1 MAAPTLPQPE
11 TVSPTIWTPPW
22 ALTPTGLPLG
32 ATDSLGDDEARLLA
46 RWHLEKA
53 GNDDGRAW
61 WPAAIRRMPV
71 DERLRLASNPFEDAA
86 WERRERLLVEQ
97 SHVYFVLSYGS
108 LQDEEGSAPDPF
120 LAWPAQVDVLRAIH
134 EYLRIIIL
142 KARQLGL
149 TWVALHYGVWLMAF
163 NPDTPRARVL
173 ALSKQGED
181 AAKLVKR
188 SRKIVALLPP
198 YLAIPEAQE
207 TRRSN
212 SQFKLEGRGSM
223 ESLPGTP
230 EAARSETATLVI
242 ADEAAF
248 YRNQNFSATWT
259 AVQPALGSR
268 GKAIVISTGNGPE
281 EAPGDGQAFAKLWN
295 RARSGDIGA
304 EGMVTVFLAS
314 RTDPRRTLD
323 WRARTEGQYLEKEEF
338 EAEYP
343 ETEEQALA
351 GISGIKV
358 YLPSGI
364 NMAERIG
371 KEFDQLLREGR
382 MTVPWGGT
390 LAIANDWGES
400 THMLG
405 LWPLEQGGYY
415 VFCEYAP
422 EQGPNVEPG
431 QSTRR
436 FMEKVRNAQRSRES
450 MGEMTPWPP
459 VGIISYD
466 SAGVQSQKTMKVTV
480 ESDPLLLVQF
490 APVKGVRGRQVVR
503 HQPVAFKDYKEETK
517 GYLRYLFRRTSKG
530 MATGIVAIS
539 PACPVL
545 LRQLRGL
552 ELEDD
557 GSGRIKKGDDHGP
570 DALIAGTAGM
580 AARSR
585 NREEPPEMTE
595 LAT

>member
-1 MAAPTLPQPE
+1 MAAATGIEEQGTPSGWE
-11 TVSPTIWTPPW
+11 PPW
-22 ALTPTGLPLG
+22 APTPTGLPRDCL
-32 ATDSLGDDEARLLA
+32 ADLTDDETRLLA
-46 RWHLEKA
+46 AWHYGKS
-53 GNDDGRAW
+53 GDDDGRPW
-61 WPAAIRRMPV
+61 WPAAIRRMPLE
-71 DERLRLASNPFEDAA
+71 ERLRLASNHYEDAA
-86 WERRERLLVEQ
+86 WERRERLEVER
-97 SHVYFVLSYGS
+97 SHIYFVLSYGS

-120 LAWPAQVDVLRAIH
+120 LAWPEQVNVLRELH
-134 EYLRIIIL
+134 EYLRILIL

-149 TWVALHYGVWLMAF
+149 TWVALHYGVWLMGF
-163 NPDTPRARVL
+163 NPETPRARIL

-188 SRKIVALLPP
+188 SRKIMALLPP
-198 YLAIPEAQE
+198 YLHISEAQE

-212 SQFKLEGRGSM
+212 SQFKLVGRGSM

-242 ADEAAF
+242 LDEAAF
-248 YRNQNFSATWT
+248 YRNQNFSPTWT
-259 AVQPALGSR
+259 AVQPTVGRR

-281 EAPGDGQAFAKLWN
+281 EAPGDGQAFARLWN
-295 RARSGDIGA
+295 RARSGDVGA
-304 EGMVTVFLAS
+304 QGMRTIFLPS
-314 RTDPRRTLD
+314 RTDPRRTPQ
-323 WRARTEGQYLEKEEF
+323 WRVDAEAQYLEKEEF

-371 KEFDQLLREGR
+371 AEFDGLLAVGR
-382 MTVPWGGT
+382 MSPPWGGA
-390 LAIANDWGES
+390 LVVANDWGES

-405 LWPLEQGGYY
+405 LWPLEQGGFY

-422 EQGPNVEPG
+422 DQGPNVEPG
-431 QSTRR
+431 QSTRAFLR
-436 FMEKVRNAQRSRES
+436 IAREAQRMRES
-450 MGEMTPWPP
+450 LGEMAPWPQFG
-459 VGIISYD
+459 VISYD

-480 ESDPLLLVQF
+480 ESDPVLLTQF

-503 HQPVAFKDYKEETK
+503 HQPVPFKDYKEETK

-530 MATGIVAIS
+530 LPTGIIAIS
-539 PACPVL
+539 PTCRVL

-557 GSGRIKKGDDHGP
+557 GSGKIKKGDDHGP
-570 DALIAGTAGM
+570 DALIAGTAGQ

-585 NREEPPEMTE
+585 NREEPAEMLE